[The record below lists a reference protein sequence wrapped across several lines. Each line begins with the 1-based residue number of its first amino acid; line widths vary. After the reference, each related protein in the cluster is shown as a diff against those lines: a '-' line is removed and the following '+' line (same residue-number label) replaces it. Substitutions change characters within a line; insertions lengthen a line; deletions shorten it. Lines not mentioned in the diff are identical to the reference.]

1 VAKEEA
7 AMLTNQETPS
17 RSVDRV
23 LALAAVLTRA
33 NPVLTRAN
41 PQEVPLRQ
49 HGITEPTPDRRRCFR
64 RSCHLAISWHPLNV
78 SGQQALPAH
87 ARDISADGIGL
98 EVDQPIESQ
107 KTFYIRLQ
115 GSARGSTLT
124 KVVRLKHVQPETGA
138 RRCAGA
144 AFVKKLTTDELR
156 WLLETPMAAADA
168 SAGTSTTVTSLA
180 PSSDYEILELSPK
193 S

>member
-1 VAKEEA
+1 MEEA
-7 AMLTNQETPS
+7 AMLTNQETPC

-49 HGITEPTPDRRRCFR
+49 HGKTEPTHDRRRSSR
-64 RSCHLAISWHPLNV
+64 RSCDLAICWHPLNV
-78 SGQQALPAH
+78 SAQQALPAH
-87 ARDISADGIGL
+87 ARDISTDGIGF

-115 GSARGSTLT
+115 DSAGSTLT

-144 AFVKKLTTDELR
+144 AFVKKLTANELR
-156 WLLETPMAAADA
+156 WLLETPVAASDT
-168 SAGTSTTVTSLA
+168 SAGTSTTATSLA
-180 PSSDYEILELSPK
+180 PSGDYENLELSPK

>member
-1 VAKEEA
+1 
-7 AMLTNQETPS
+7 MLTNQETPC

-33 NPVLTRAN
+33 NPVLARPD
-41 PQEVPLRQ
+41 PQEVPLRR
-49 HGITEPTPDRRRCFR
+49 HGQAEPAHERRRSTR
-64 RSCHLAISWHPLNV
+64 KSCDLAISWHPLNV

-124 KVVRLKHVQPETGA
+124 KVVRLKHVQPENGG
-138 RRCAGA
+138 RRRAGA
-144 AFVKKLTTDELR
+144 SFVKKLTGEELR
-156 WLLETPMAAADA
+156 SLLETPVAASDT
-168 SAGTSTTVTSLA
+168 SANTSTF
-180 PSSDYEILELSPK
+180 SDSGPC
-193 S
+193 